1 MANICILTDNLIQ
14 YPIIRFEGQNRIRK
28 VSYHLSLN
36 GEEISDVHSINKSD
50 LPLSA
55 DDTFNPHLIS
65 PTSSNLWDTL
75 STLTS
80 IYDEIIGIFSS
91 AAFSPIYNIA
101 QKAAA
106 KMDVNARIHIIDSQ
120 TSSVGLAILV
130 MQAAGQ
136 AEKGDSSK
144 TIIQNL
150 YAKIPQIFTLFNIP
164 TLSFL
169 YYNNLIDRS
178 QAFVGEKLE
187 ILPYF
192 VIEDDKFITT
202 DKMRNDRH
210 ITDYF
215 LEFLEEFENVEFV
228 SFLHGTVLNS
238 QASKLIRELVK
249 HKFPDAEF
257 FEHKIPITLATL
269 FGPKCQG
276 MIVVDNEVL

>member
-1 MANICILTDNLIQ
+1 MANICILTDNLVQ
-14 YPIIRFEGQNRIRK
+14 YPIIRFKGQNRIRK

-36 GEEISDVHSINKSD
+36 GEEISDIHSINKSD
-50 LPLSA
+50 LPPSA
-55 DDTFNPHLIS
+55 DDNFNPHLLS
-65 PTSSNLWDTL
+65 PTISELWDTL
-75 STLTS
+75 SLLTS
-80 IYDEIIGIFSS
+80 NYDEVIGIFSS
-91 AAFSPIYNIA
+91 AAISPMYNIA

-106 KMDVNARIHIIDSQ
+106 KLEANARIHIIDSR
-120 TSSVGLAILV
+120 TSSVGLSILV
-130 MQAAGQ
+130 MQAAIQ
-136 AEKGDSSK
+136 AEKGESSK

-150 YAKIPQIFTLFNIP
+150 YTKIPQIFTLFNIP
-164 TLSFL
+164 SLSYL

-187 ILPYF
+187 LLPYF
-192 VIEDDKFITT
+192 VIEEDDFITT

-215 LEFLEEFENVEFV
+215 LEFLNEFENVEFV
-228 SFLHGTVLNS
+228 SFLHSTVLNS

-257 FEHKIPITLATL
+257 FEHKIPITLAIL

>member
-1 MANICILTDNLIQ
+1 MANICILTDNLVQ
-14 YPIIRFEGQNRIRK
+14 YPIIRFKGQNRIRK

-36 GEEISDVHSINKSD
+36 GEKISDIHSINKSD

-55 DDTFNPHLIS
+55 DDQFNPHLIS
-65 PTSSNLWDTL
+65 PTISELWDTL
-75 STLTS
+75 SALTS

-91 AAFSPIYNIA
+91 TAISPMASIA

-106 KMDVNARIHIIDSQ
+106 KLDANARIHIIDSR

-130 MQAAGQ
+130 MQAADQ
-136 AEKGDSSK
+136 AENGESSK

-164 TLSFL
+164 TLSYL

-187 ILPYF
+187 LLPYF
-192 VIEDDKFITT
+192 VIEDNKFITT

-215 LEFLEEFENVEFV
+215 LDFLDEFENVEFV
-228 SFLHGTVLNS
+228 SFLHGTILNS

-249 HKFPDAEF
+249 QKFPHAEF